1 MDKGQSFRSQMQ
13 FLFGFGADKRLLM
26 FMFLQ
31 QGDRGCGAMHP
42 STQQLTAVHFL
53 AQP

>member
-13 FLFGFGADKRLLM
+13 FLFGFGADKRLV
-26 FMFLQ
+26 MFLQ
-31 QGDRGCGAMHP
+31 QGDRGCGALHP